1 MQLAMGS
8 IQSVL
13 LCLFIQRDS
22 PGSPGTRYT
31 RGTLGFLGSNAVST
45 HFLPRRPTLTSATR
59 VSLCK
64 AITPT
69 PFSCHVTR
77 SATIGIPHGEFNT
90 SKVEGTL
97 DSEVNSIIKLFRCTN
112 RSHSVTLAYLSILV

>member
-13 LCLFIQRDS
+13 LCLPLIA
-22 PGSPGTRYT
+22 GVARYT
-31 RGTLGFLGSNAVST
+31 LYAWHARFLGSDAVST
-45 HFLPRRPTLTSATR
+45 HFLPRRPRVISASR
-59 VSLCK
+59 DSHCK

-69 PFSCHVTR
+69 PSACHVTR
-77 SATIGIPHGEFNT
+77 SASIGIPHGEFNA
-90 SKVEGTL
+90 SEVEGTF
-97 DSEVNSIIKLFRCTN
+97 DSEVNSTIKLFRCTN